1 MLTGNFWQVQLQT
14 PAANQLL
21 QLPLCSSGDFNIY
34 KHKEVLVRLRA
45 GKRSRGVSLTFMR
58 VGSFL
63 SVSFSCN

>member
-1 MLTGNFWQVQLQT
+1 MLTGHLWQAQLQT

-21 QLPLCSSGDFNIY
+21 HLPLCSSGDVNIH

-45 GKRSRGVSLTFMR
+45 GKRSRRVSLAFMR

-63 SVSFSCN
+63 SFSFSYN